1 MTNEM
6 HDILFIGDI
15 HGAVDHVFDVVRQRS
30 PKAVAFLGDL
40 EPQADFPDWLPELQT
55 LTTVRLIHGNHDT
68 DSGEAY
74 DRLFDPAIAPLN
86 LHGRVEVVA
95 GLRIAGLGG
104 VFRGAIWFPKED
116 AGAAPAYTSERDYLS
131 RCGKGNRWRGGLPLK
146 HRSTI
151 FPDAVERLARLRA
164 DVLIS
169 HEAPDCH
176 GFGFAAITALARAM
190 GVKWLFHGHH
200 HTRQNYGDTVASLG
214 FQAVNVGYREIAD
227 TSGTI
232 IYQPPNDGASS
243 VRMQSI
249 AGKGDKTP

>member
-1 MTNEM
+1 M

-15 HGAVDHVFDVVRQRS
+15 HGAVGHVFNVVRQRS
-30 PKAVAFLGDL
+30 PKAVVFLGDL
-40 EPQADFPDWLPELQT
+40 EPQADFPDWLTELQT

-68 DSGEAY
+68 DSVEAH
-74 DRLFDPAIAPLN
+74 DRMFDPRVAPLN
-86 LHGRVEVVA
+86 LHGRVDDVA

-116 AGAAPAYTSERDYLS
+116 AQDTPSYASERDYLN
-131 RCGKGNRWRGGLPLK
+131 RCGKGNRWRDGLPLK

-151 FPDAVERLARLRA
+151 FPDAVENLARLRA
-164 DVLIS
+164 DVLVT

-176 GFGFAAITALARAM
+176 PFGFAAITALASAM

-200 HTRQNYGDTVASLG
+200 HTRQNYGNTLASLG

-227 TSGTI
+227 EQGKI
-232 IYQPPNDGASS
+232 IYEPPSNGAPLL
-243 VRMQSI
+243 RMH
-249 AGKGDKTP
+249 ATTDEGGMTP